1 MFAKTKELL
10 FNNINNR
17 QIFFKNSFW
26 RLAGV
31 LPNKLIRLIIVLLA
45 ARELGPTL
53 FGEYNYA
60 VALVS
65 LAFIVSDWGIN
76 ILLVRDYQQQAD
88 KKMVVA
94 SSLLGRLGIL
104 LLTMVTALIIL
115 LWSPNNRSL
124 LIPGIII
131 ALTFFSGH
139 LKELF
144 SSIFLAAQKAE
155 LEAKLFLFD
164 NIFSI
169 ASFLLV
175 FYFSPSVI
183 NFALVYLFINLL
195 VLLIG
200 YLYARHLIE
209 INLRYSNWSF
219 LKNLLKNGLPLSL
232 FGILGYIF
240 FSTDQLILKY
250 YLGYTEVGYYALATK
265 VILSLQILP
274 SLINNVI
281 LPIISQKI
289 VNKEKLSS
297 IVKRG
302 LIGLGGGGAIL
313 SLIIISVTPWLIPF
327 FGPQYASA
335 THLIQWLSLILI
347 FMFMTSLLDH
357 ILIAFNKQKQDF
369 YLTAVAAIINLILSL
384 LLIPKLGLNGAV
396 IAGVSSQI
404 INFLLTCFWVFK
416 TLKDN

>member
-1 MFAKTKELL
+1 MIAKIKNLL

-31 LPNKLIRLIIVLLA
+31 LPNKLIRLAIVLLA

-76 ILLVRDYQQQAD
+76 ILLVRDYQQQSD

-94 SSLLGRLGIL
+94 SSLIGRLGIL
-104 LLTMVTALIIL
+104 ALTMLAALIIL
-115 LWSPNNRSL
+115 LISPDKNHL

-131 ALTFFSGH
+131 ALTFFAGH

-144 SSIFLAAQKAE
+144 SSIFLAAQRAE
-155 LEAKLFLFD
+155 LEAKIFLFD
-164 NIFSI
+164 NIISI

-175 FYFSPSVI
+175 FYFSPNVI
-183 NFALVYLFINLL
+183 NFALVYFLINLL
-195 VLLIG
+195 VLLLS
-200 YLYARHLIE
+200 YLYARRLIV
-209 INLRYSNWSF
+209 INIRHANWSF
-219 LKNLLKNGLPLSL
+219 LKKLLKNGLPLSL

-240 FSTDQLILKY
+240 FSTDQLILKH
-250 YLGYTEVGYYALATK
+250 YLGYTEVGYYALASK

-289 VNKEKLSS
+289 NEK
-297 IVKRG
+297 
-302 LIGLGGGGAIL
+302 ANL
-313 SLIIISVTPWLIPF
+313 SLIIKNGVFGLGAGASLLTIIIFFATPWLMPF
-327 FGPQYASA
+327 FGAQYIP
-335 THLIQWLSLILI
+335 TTNLIQWLSLILI
-347 FMFMTSLLDH
+347 PMFMTSLLDH
-357 ILIAFNKQKQDF
+357 VLIAFNKQAQDF
-369 YLTAVAAIINLILSL
+369 YLTAIAAATNLILSL
-384 LLIPKLGLNGAV
+384 WLIPQFGLIGAV
-396 IAGVSSQI
+396 IASLVSQI
-404 INFLLTCFWVFK
+404 INFILTGFWVFK
-416 TLKDN
+416 TLKKQ